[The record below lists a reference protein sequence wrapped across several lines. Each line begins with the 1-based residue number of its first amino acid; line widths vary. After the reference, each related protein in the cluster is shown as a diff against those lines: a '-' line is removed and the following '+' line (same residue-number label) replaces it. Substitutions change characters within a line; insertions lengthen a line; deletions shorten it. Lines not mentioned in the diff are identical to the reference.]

1 MVSAILELSLRPED
15 KIDLIPGY
23 RVKGCVR
30 ATGTAPA
37 HRERSPTRPSARR
50 SHRTDNAPA
59 RRATAPVLTPSGQ
72 RPCKIV
78 QERLVPSIVCSFFY
92 EHAAGTPRRDC
103 AADRSLS
110 AAPHYGN
117 APHGR
122 RHHSGRRPARHHQ
135 PLGPWRVARRSAGR
149 LLGPARAVALGAL
162 RPRS

>member
-78 QERLVPSIVCSFFY
+78 QERLVPRDRKSTRLNSSHSQISYAVFCLKKKKKTKKKAKHKIY
-92 EHAAGTPRRDC
+92 KDAIHQRLRTRRT
-103 AADRSLS
+103 
-110 AAPHYGN
+110 
-117 APHGR
+117 
-122 RHHSGRRPARHHQ
+122 
-135 PLGPWRVARRSAGR
+135 
-149 LLGPARAVALGAL
+149 RAT
-162 RPRS
+162 